1 MRNPVKERHNQRQPR
16 IQRARKLPE
25 PFNDKHL
32 GLWNHLDAQ
41 PQGYNKQ
48 NNDKNSGDYFSF
60 IEIHSPKNR
69 CYVSLLIPVL
79 LIPVLLIP
87 VLLIPV
93 LLIMALWVAIYLE
106 DQSRAKQVL

>member
-1 MRNPVKERHNQRQPR
+1 MRNPVKEQHNQRQPR
-16 IQRARKLPE
+16 VQRARNLPE
-25 PFNDKHL
+25 WFNDKHL

-48 NNDKNSGDYFSF
+48 NNDKNRGDYFSL
-60 IEIHSPKNR
+60 IKIYSPKIR
-69 CYVSLLIPVL
+69 CYVS
-79 LIPVLLIP
+79 LLIP

-106 DQSRAKQVL
+106 DQLRAKPGL